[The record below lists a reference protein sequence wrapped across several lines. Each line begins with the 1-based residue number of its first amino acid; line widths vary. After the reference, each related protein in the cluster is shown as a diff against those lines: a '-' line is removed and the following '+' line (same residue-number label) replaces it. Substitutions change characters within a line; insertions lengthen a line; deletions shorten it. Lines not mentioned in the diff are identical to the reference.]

1 MQQRVSS
8 LLRTTHYTNRM
19 VLQCATKIVVDAGL
33 TAEVVHKSIASPRFF
48 RDILEELLNVSQI
61 STIVRRRVLDE
72 PPPAFGVREP
82 GISETLEVFIL
93 GLYSHNRPIEEAV
106 DCFSCSVDC

>member
-1 MQQRVSS
+1 
-8 LLRTTHYTNRM
+8 M

-33 TAEVVHKSIASPRFF
+33 TAEVVHKSIASPGFF

-61 STIVRRRVLDE
+61 STIVRRRLLDE
-72 PPPAFGVREP
+72 PPPALGVREP

-93 GLYSHNRPIEEAV
+93 SLYSHNRPVEEAV
-106 DCFSCSVDC
+106 DCFSCCVNC